1 MTYWN
6 KEIETMDPESLRK
19 LQSEKLVKLINYVY
33 DRSPF
38 YRKRFEE
45 AGIKPEDIRSI
56 DDLTKLPFTFKKD
69 LRDTYPTGMFCVPPK
84 DVVRI
89 HASSGTTGKPTVVG
103 YTEND
108 LDCWSESLAR
118 AMTSAGL
125 NGDDII
131 QVSYGYGLFTGGLG
145 AHYGSEKIG
154 ATTVP
159 AGTGNS
165 ERQIMLMQDLGVTG
179 ICCTPSYFSHLIE
192 VAANMGVDFRK
203 DTKLRVGLFGAE
215 PWSEELRKHI
225 EERSGIKA
233 YDIFGTSELSG
244 PLFTDC
250 EKQNGIH
257 IWGDMFIVEVVD
269 PKTGKQVPD
278 GEKGELVVTTLT
290 KEALPLIRYR
300 VGDLTSMTH
309 ETCACGRTHPRIL
322 RLTGRTDDM
331 TIVRGINVF
340 PGQVEAVLLATPG
353 VTPNFRIL
361 IDRVHELD
369 TMTVQVE
376 LNEENFSEK
385 MSDLF
390 SLKSEIERKLQS
402 ILNLSAKVEFVE
414 IGTIPRYEGKAKRII
429 DNRKL

>member
-1 MTYWN
+1 
-6 KEIETMDPESLRK
+6 MDPESLRK

>member
-1 MTYWN
+1 
-6 KEIETMDPESLRK
+6 MDPESLRK

-159 AGTGNS
+159 ASTGNS

-192 VAANMGVDFRK
+192 VAEKMGVDFRR

-215 PWSEELRKHI
+215 PWSEELRRHI

-257 IWGDMFIVEVVD
+257 IWGDMFIVEVID
-269 PKTGKQVPD
+269 PETGKQVPD

-309 ETCACGRTHPRIL
+309 EPCACGRTHPRIL

>member
-6 KEIETMDPESLRK
+6 REIETMDPESLRK

-159 AGTGNS
+159 ASTGNS

-192 VAANMGVDFRK
+192 VAEKMGVDFRR

-215 PWSEELRKHI
+215 PWSEELRRHI

-257 IWGDMFIVEVVD
+257 IWGDMFIVEVID
-269 PKTGKQVPD
+269 PETGKQVPD

-309 ETCACGRTHPRIL
+309 EPCACGRTHPRIL